1 MQALRNSVN
10 DVNNVKANSNYINED
25 NGPKEAYNQAVTHA
39 QTLIN
44 AQSNP
49 EMSRDVV
56 NQNTSSKYC
65 PSEFTWTTKLEQA
78 QSSANTE
85 IGNLPNLTNTQKA
98 KEKELVNSKQTRTEV
113 QEQLNQAKS
122 LDSSMGTLKSLV
134 AKQPTVQ
141 NKCLY

>member
-10 DVNNVKANSNYINED
+10 DVNNVKTGSNYINED

-56 NQNTSSKYC
+56 NQNTSSRYC
-65 PSEFTWTTKLEQA
+65 SSEFKRTTKVRT
-78 QSSANTE
+78 S
-85 IGNLPNLTNTQKA
+85 TN
-98 KEKELVNSKQTRTEV
+98 
-113 QEQLNQAKS
+113 
-122 LDSSMGTLKSLV
+122 
-134 AKQPTVQ
+134 
-141 NKCLY
+141 

>member
-10 DVNNVKANSNYINED
+10 DVNNVKTGSNYINED

-56 NQNTSSKYC
+56 NQKTQAVDTAHQNLNGQQ
-65 PSEFTWTTKLEQA
+65 KLEQA
-78 QSSANTE
+78 QTSANTE
-85 IGNLPNLTNTQKA
+85 INDLPNLTNDQK
-98 KEKELVNSKQTRTEV
+98 
-113 QEQLNQAKS
+113 
-122 LDSSMGTLKSLV
+122 LK
-134 AKQPTVQ
+134 KR
-141 NKCLY
+141 NW

>member
-56 NQNTSSKYC
+56 NQNTSSKYR

-85 IGNLPNLTNTQKA
+85 IGNLPNLTNTK
-98 KEKELVNSKQTRTEV
+98 K
-113 QEQLNQAKS
+113 
-122 LDSSMGTLKSLV
+122 LK
-134 AKQPTVQ
+134 KR
-141 NKCLY
+141 NW

>member
-25 NGPKEAYNQAVTHA
+25 NGPKHNQAVTHA

-56 NQNTSSKYC
+56 NQKH
-65 PSEFTWTTKLEQA
+65 
-78 QSSANTE
+78 
-85 IGNLPNLTNTQKA
+85 
-98 KEKELVNSKQTRTEV
+98 KQ
-113 QEQLNQAKS
+113 
-122 LDSSMGTLKSLV
+122 
-134 AKQPTVQ
+134 
-141 NKCLY
+141 